1 MAGNYISDEHSYLS
15 SIFGEELTRR
25 FLISANTSALENL
38 AAGKSSFSREFLCWM
53 RDEQSASDVEKYF
66 RYYVKELEVRF
77 LEHPKH
83 ESP

>member
-1 MAGNYISDEHSYLS
+1 
-15 SIFGEELTRR
+15 
-25 FLISANTSALENL
+25 
-38 AAGKSSFSREFLCWM
+38 M
-53 RDEQSASDVEKYF
+53 RDEQSESDVEKYF